1 MEHSLKRIAEY
12 YGYSGELPDFLDF
25 LERYML
31 CGAGHSNVAEA
42 LEHRFSKETIVKIA
56 LANLGNAF
64 GDDLLPKGKEDKWTF
79 EEQAKQGEDEF
90 NRHLDKNGKFSFS
103 DYKKENIWMGLQ
115 ESNPSACSK
124 TAFPPIPM
132 TRVMRRTDRHADIQQ
147 ARHLLRRSASIRAIE
162 RDCPLPPPLRPRSA
176 PAGHDTGRNRP
187 IARFPHLLFIFP
199 EPAGCFPAPLLIF
212 PELAY

>member
-12 YGYSGELPDFLDF
+12 YGYSGELPVFLDF

-103 DYKKENIWMGLQ
+103 DYKKEYLDGLARVK
-115 ESNPSACSK
+115 SIGLFKNG
-124 TAFPPIPM
+124 FPPDP
-132 TRVMRRTDRHADIQQ
+132 DD
-147 ARHLLRRSASIRAIE
+147 E
-162 RDCPLPPPLRPRSA
+162 GDEE
-176 PAGHDTGRNRP
+176 D
-187 IARFPHLLFIFP
+187 
-199 EPAGCFPAPLLIF
+199 
-212 PELAY
+212 